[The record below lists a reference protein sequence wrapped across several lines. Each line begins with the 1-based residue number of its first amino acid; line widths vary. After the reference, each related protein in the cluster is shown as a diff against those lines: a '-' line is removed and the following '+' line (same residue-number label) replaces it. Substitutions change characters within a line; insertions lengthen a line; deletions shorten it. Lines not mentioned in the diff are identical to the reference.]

1 MILKIDKF
9 QVYTFYRFTSISNTK
24 KIKNEIEDYIEKIKL
39 RGTILLAEEGINGSI
54 SGEEKDLKNLIVFIK
69 RILNIRKLE
78 IKINKANFLPFNKIK
93 IRLKKEIVSLGKNFI
108 DTLQNTGKKIS
119 PKDWDHV
126 INNKDYKI
134 IDTRNKFE
142 IAIGS
147 FKNSINPKTKSFRDF
162 PKNFQKLKIEKHTK
176 IAMFCTGGI
185 RCEKASS
192 YLKQVGY
199 ENIFQLDGGI
209 LNYLDYKHKS
219 KNNKSEWYGECFVFD
234 NRVTV
239 NEKLKMGKYSQCY
252 GCRHPITK
260 SDKKLKSYVKGVSC
274 RYCYKIR
281 TKQQLSRSLSR
292 QIQINTAN
300 QKKRGHS
307 F

>member
-9 QVYTFYRFTSISNTK
+9 QIYTFYRFVSISNTK
-24 KIKNEIEDYIEKIKL
+24 KIKNEIEDYIKKIKL

-54 SGEEKDLKNLIVFIK
+54 SGQEKDLKNLIVFIK

-93 IRLKKEIVSLGKNFI
+93 IRLKKEIVSMGKNYI
-108 DTLQNTGKKIS
+108 DTVQNTGKKIS

-147 FKNSINPKTKSFRDF
+147 FNNSINPKTQCFRDF
-162 PKNFQKLKIEKHTK
+162 PKNFQKLKIKKNSK

-219 KNNKSEWYGECFVFD
+219 KNNESEWYGECFVFD

-274 RYCYKIR
+274 KYCYKLR

-292 QIQINTAN
+292 QIQINIAN
-300 QKKRGHS
+300 HKKESHS